1 MSEFVTC
8 VMSASYSDHLHP
20 RRVFSKFRRDEDDR
34 RASCTPVMRRS
45 GGAFVEGTVR
55 DTVKAM
61 SPAVLV
67 NMCNQPED
75 VARRGRC
82 CRSRRFGP
90 LESDCVRWTT
100 GREAR
105 TFMSSERKSP
115 TNWRFIGREASERR
129 ARCARRVAYGSF
141 LIASR

>member
-8 VMSASYSDHLHP
+8 VMSASDSDHLHP
-20 RRVFSKFRRDEDDR
+20 RRVFSKLRRDEGDCR
-34 RASCTPVMRRS
+34 TSFSPVMRRS
-45 GGAFVEGTVR
+45 GRAFVEGTLR
-55 DTVKAM
+55 GAVKTM

-75 VARRGRC
+75 VARRGRR

-90 LESDCVRWTT
+90 LESDCARWTT
-100 GREAR
+100 GKKAR